1 MDVYFIE
8 EDKYRS
14 RRAEVRQTGKGK
26 RFTSKNMYFHID
38 KKYFRTF
45 DVILVDFQICA
56 KKNASDF
63 HYLQALSSILRFY
76 IYYIVNQEV
85 YVCS

>member
-56 KKNASDF
+56 KKEMLVIF
-63 HYLQALSSILRFY
+63 IIYKLYQAF
-76 IYYIVNQEV
+76 
-85 YVCS
+85 